1 MTEQAVILPLHAGNV
16 SLPLAGGKGT
26 NLARLVGAGFPV
38 PGGFLITTHA
48 YHSYVVANALENW
61 VLEIARSAPA
71 DDPTALEEASRAIR
85 ARLEAGILS
94 PMLVEAIR
102 DAYASM
108 GKPPVAVRSSAT
120 TEDLPEASFAGQQ
133 DTFLNVTG
141 DEALLKAVVRC
152 WSSLWTARAI
162 GYRTRNGIEHQ
173 GAALAVVVQE
183 MVESETAG
191 VLFTANPLT
200 GQRTETVVDA
210 TLGLGEA
217 LVSGQV
223 EPDHYVVNPIGGRIL
238 SKTLG
243 AKAVAIRG
251 KPDGGTLTVTEDAA
265 GRQALPDGAIIELA
279 ALGQRVARLFGV
291 PRDIEWAW
299 ARKKLFLLQ
308 SRPITSL
315 FPVPERM
322 APEPLQVL
330 VSFGAFQGMLDPMTP
345 LGRDVL
351 LRLPANVAKLIGQ
364 DETLVTQRIFAVAG
378 ERLFINVTGAL
389 RQQRSR
395 QLIRTALKMIEPG
408 TGQAL
413 EPLLSDAALA
423 PLKRRIS
430 FGTMARLVPLL
441 FRIVGNIGYNL
452 LWPAAGRERIQRRIE
467 AAIKSFHVKSAAA
480 ATLAD
485 RVALCEEVG
494 ESIRRV
500 GPVLAPGLIAGLGTL
515 RLLHYLAA
523 DLPDAD
529 QVVLETTR
537 GLPHNVTT
545 EMDLSLWRTAGVIR
559 ADTAAA
565 AYFRQADAATLAR
578 ETLAGQLPATAQAA
592 LDAFLQRYGSRG
604 MAEIDLGRP
613 RWRENAAPLI
623 QALQS
628 YLRITDAN
636 HAPDVVFQRGAA
648 SAESTIVTL
657 VKAVGRTRHG
667 WLKSR
672 LLRWAARRMRAL
684 AGLRESPKFAVIRL
698 LGMLRASLLAGGS
711 ELRAEGILARLDDIF
726 YLHLKEIKAL
736 ADGAQRDWR
745 ALVEERRGTY
755 EREMRRRQ
763 VPRLLLSDGRAF
775 FDPGVG
781 AADEAD
787 TAIAGSPVSPGVA
800 EGVVHVVLDP
810 HGAQLAPGEILVCR
824 GTDPSWTPL
833 FLAAGGLVME
843 VGGLMTH
850 GSVVAREYG
859 IPAVVG
865 VDHATTR
872 LQTGQRVRVD
882 GSRGRITVLRD
893 AGAERQLCPTT

>member
-1 MTEQAVILPLHAGNV
+1 
-16 SLPLAGGKGT
+16 
-26 NLARLVGAGFPV
+26 
-38 PGGFLITTHA
+38 
-48 YHSYVVANALENW
+48 
-61 VLEIARSAPA
+61 
-71 DDPTALEEASRAIR
+71 
-85 ARLEAGILS
+85 LEAGVL
-94 PMLVEAIR
+94 PPTLAQPIR

-120 TEDLPEASFAGQQ
+120 TEDLPDASFAGQQ

-141 DEALLKAVVRC
+141 DEALLRAVVRC

-162 GYRTRNGIEHQ
+162 GYRARNGIEHQ

-200 GQRTETVVDA
+200 GNRTETVVDA

-223 EPDHYVVNPIGGRIL
+223 EPDHYVVNPVGGRIL
-238 SKTLG
+238 SKKLG

-251 KPDGGTLTVTEDAA
+251 KPAGGTVTVTEDAA
-265 GRQALPDGAIIELA
+265 GQQALADGAIIELA
-279 ALGQRVARLFGV
+279 ALGQRVAQFFGV
-291 PRDIEWAW
+291 PQDIEWAW
-299 ARKKLFLLQ
+299 AGGKLFLLQ

-315 FPVPERM
+315 FPVPGGM
-322 APEPLQVL
+322 APKPLKVL
-330 VSFGAFQGMLDPMTP
+330 VSFGAIQGMLDPMTP

-364 DETLVTQRIFAVAG
+364 DETLVTGRIFAVAG

-389 RQQRSR
+389 RQKCSR

-408 TGQAL
+408 TGQTL
-413 EPLLSDAALA
+413 EPLLSDAALT
-423 PLKRRIS
+423 PLKRRIR

-441 FRIVGNIGYNL
+441 IRIVGNIAYNL

-467 AAIKSFHVKSAAA
+467 DAIKSFQVKSATA
-480 ATLAD
+480 ATLAE
-485 RVALCEEVG
+485 RVALCETVG
-494 ESIRRV
+494 QSIRRV

-515 RLLHYLAA
+515 RLLHYLTA
-523 DLPDAD
+523 DLPDAE
-529 QVVLETTR
+529 QEVLETMR

-545 EMDLSLWRTAGVIR
+545 EMDLTLWRTAGVIR
-559 ADTAAA
+559 ADSAAA
-565 AYFRQADAATLAR
+565 AHFRQADVATLAS

-592 LDAFLQRYGSRG
+592 LEAFLKCYGSRG

-613 RWRENAAPLI
+613 RWRENPTPLI

-628 YLRITDAN
+628 YLRITDAD

-648 SAESTIVTL
+648 SAEATIAALVT
-657 VKAVGRTRHG
+657 AVGHTRHG

-672 LLRWAARRMRAL
+672 LVRWAARRMRAL

-698 LGMLRASLLAGGS
+698 LGILRESLLVSARELGAAGV
-711 ELRAEGILARLDDIF
+711 LARPDDIF
-726 YLHLKEIKAL
+726 YLRLKEIKAL
-736 ADGAQRDWR
+736 AAGAQGDWR
-745 ALVEERRGTY
+745 ALVAERRSTY

-775 FDPGVG
+775 FDSGAG
-781 AADEAD
+781 AAAETD

-865 VDHATTR
+865 VHHATTR

-882 GSRGRITVLRD
+882 GSRGKITVLPDGR
-893 AGAERQLCPTT
+893 AERQLCPTT